1 MQYPV
6 LNLLGPSLI
15 PELGSDISAG
25 SSRYKELILI
35 PVATVRAFPYQL
47 AGLVLEDRNL
57 SVIAADFTEI
67 TLGLHIRYFDIADR
81 PTR

>member
-6 LNLLGPSLI
+6 FNLLGPSLI

-35 PVATVRAFPYQL
+35 PVATVRALPYQL
-47 AGLVLEDRNL
+47 SGLVLDDLNL

-67 TLGLHIRYFDIADR
+67 TLGIQLCIHDILINVL
-81 PTR
+81 